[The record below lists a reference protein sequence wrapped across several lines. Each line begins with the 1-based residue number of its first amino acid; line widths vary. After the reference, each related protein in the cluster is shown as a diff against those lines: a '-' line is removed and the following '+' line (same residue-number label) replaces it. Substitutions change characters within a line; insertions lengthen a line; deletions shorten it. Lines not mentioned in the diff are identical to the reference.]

1 MNNEIDIIAE
11 NMPIPEVPEVF
22 EEPVIEVPAEA
33 VEAEEPAVEAEEIA
47 AEAEEIVVEAE
58 EIAVEAEEIA
68 VEAEEIAEDEEPV
81 VAIPFDEDEEF
92 IPPITFSDDYDDPVD
107 DSEFDYYQSN
117 SARVRIHLT
126 EKEEEKKPEPVVRK
140 VSLWG
145 KIQNAVYHNKTAI
158 LIGAGVVALA
168 VLLVISRSM
177 A

>member
-47 AEAEEIVVEAE
+47 AEAEEIV
-58 EIAVEAEEIA
+58 VEAEEIA